1 MSYFEEEL
9 LGQGGGSRVLRMFW
23 RNGTWY
29 KCPRVELFS
38 CLNVYLVRFLGR
50 CCQISRL
57 GTISWSGGDL
67 SYFERNYQHLGKGLF
82 KEEDGALGM
91 GYLVIL
97 KVELCWKRGT
107 QFLGSHL
114 CVTV

>member
-1 MSYFEEEL
+1 M
-9 LGQGGGSRVLRMFW
+9 
-23 RNGTWY
+23 
-29 KCPRVELFS
+29 
-38 CLNVYLVRFLGR
+38 
-50 CCQISRL
+50 
-57 GTISWSGGDL
+57 

-114 CVTV
+114 CVTI